1 MQAEQQ
7 EISAFL
13 SSTAPFQYLSEPLL
27 AKVLSQLEIRYFKA
41 GSPILRLDQ
50 PAQFWYVIRKGVV
63 EVFRRD
69 GALYNRLGTGGYF
82 GEFGLLMGKK
92 VRFPVKAIED
102 TLCYVV
108 PAALFSR
115 MFDECEAFA
124 DYVEIE
130 DNTRLKKA
138 ASYSQKTNLLL
149 SAQVESILG
158 SNVLTLPANLSA
170 QEAASKMAEQGV
182 TSVLVFE
189 QDETTLTGIVT
200 DQDFRIK
207 LVAQGLPLT
216 TPLRELMTSQPI
228 VLEHDRPAFEAMM
241 VMLRTGAHHL
251 PVSKDGKVIGIV
263 SQSDLVR
270 HQSKSTLFVANNIGQ
285 ANSIEELKSLQTDV
299 TQAFIKMVEEDANSR
314 MIGSAMASIGRS
326 FKQRLIELAE
336 KELGPPPVQYSF
348 LALGSMA
355 REEQLLVTDQ
365 DNAIVLSDAYQADLH
380 QDYFTKLAKQVCD
393 GLDACGYPY
402 CTGGIMAS
410 NPKWMLT
417 LSQWK
422 ALFQQWIDRPSA
434 EGLLHS
440 NVFFDLESVWGRADL
455 AKQLS
460 EQIRLHASKAP
471 GFLSCMSRNALLRT
485 PPLGFFKE
493 FVLEKDGTHINTINM
508 KRRGSGPLTD
518 LIRVHTLATSGR
530 ARNSFARL
538 AELEKTNLL
547 LGGQAAKLRDALEV
561 ISMVRIKHQAEAASQ
576 GNTPDNQV
584 DPAQLGTFERKNLKD
599 AFQILNDAQHFLKFR
614 YQSAGRG

>member
-27 AKVLSQLEIRYFKA
+27 AEVLGQLEIRYFKA
-41 GSPILRLDQ
+41 GSPILMLDQ
-50 PAQFWYVIRKGVV
+50 PAQSWFVIRKGVV

-69 GALYNRLGTGGYF
+69 GELYNRLGAGGYF

-108 PAALFSR
+108 PAPLFSKL
-115 MFDECEAFA
+115 FDECEAFA

-138 ASYSQKTNLLL
+138 ASYSQKNNLLL
-149 SAQVESILG
+149 TAQVESILSG
-158 SNVLTLPANLSA
+158 TVLSLPTSA
-170 QEAASKMAEQGV
+170 TAQQAAQQMAEQGV
-182 TSVLVFE
+182 TSVLVFD
-189 QDETTLTGIVT
+189 QDKTLPTGIVT
-200 DQDFRIK
+200 DQDFRSK
-207 LVAQGLPLT
+207 LVAQGLPFS
-216 TPLRELMTSQPI
+216 TPLGHFMTEHPI

-241 VMLRTGAHHL
+241 MMLRTGAHHL
-251 PVSKDGKVIGIV
+251 PVSKDGQVIGIV
-263 SQSDLVR
+263 SQSDLIR
-270 HQSKSTLFVANNIGQ
+270 HQSKSTLFIANNITLANSVDELKNLRGDVGQ
-285 ANSIEELKSLQTDV
+285 AFL
-299 TQAFIKMVEEDANSR
+299 KMVEEDANSR

-365 DNAIVLSDAYQADLH
+365 DNAIILSD
-380 QDYFTKLAKQVCD
+380 DYRPDEHAEYFQNLTQFVCD

-417 LSQWK
+417 LKDWK
-422 ALFQQWIDRPSA
+422 ALFQQWIDHPSA

-455 AKQLS
+455 ARQLT
-460 EQIRLHASKAP
+460 EQVRNHAKTAQ

-485 PPLGFFKE
+485 PPLGFFKD

-518 LIRVHTLATSGR
+518 LIRVHTLATGGR
-530 ARNSFARL
+530 ARNSFSRL
-538 AELEKTNLL
+538 TDLEKTNVLL
-547 LGGQAAKLRDALEV
+547 NGQGAKLRDALEM
-561 ISMVRIKHQAEAASQ
+561 ISMVRIKHQAETLA
-576 GNTPDNQV
+576 NDRVPDNQV
-584 DPAQLGTFERKNLKD
+584 DPSKLGTFERKNLKD

-614 YQSAGRG
+614 YQSASRG